1 MKLLTKLGQTTH
13 KFSFQTAEQKQCIV
27 RFYVVTAFVC
37 SEVSAENN
45 AMSFAVMPHHWIKQV
60 NANKKEWTIR

>member
-13 KFSFQTAEQKQCIV
+13 KFSFQTTEQKQWTSIV

-37 SEVSAENN
+37 SEVGAENN
-45 AMSFAVMPHHWIKQV
+45 AMSLQ
-60 NANKKEWTIR
+60 

>member
-13 KFSFQTAEQKQCIV
+13 KFSLQTTEQKQWTSIV

-37 SEVSAENN
+37 SEVGAESN
-45 AMSFAVMPHHWIKQV
+45 AMTLQ
-60 NANKKEWTIR
+60 